1 MIRDFIEECLEEA
14 KEEYFR
20 NDHHSYGGQ
29 YGRDAE
35 WETIFNKDIYTTYVE
50 PLIEAY
56 DEDFYDLSNKH
67 SLYVYC
73 LNLVKG
79 E

>member
-1 MIRDFIEECLEEA
+1 MIKEFIEECLEEA
-14 KEEYFR
+14 KDNYFD
-20 NDHHSYGGQ
+20 NDHHYYAGQ
-29 YGRDAE
+29 DGRDAA
-35 WETIFNKDIYTTYVE
+35 WEAMFDRDVYTTYVE
-50 PLIEAY
+50 PLISSY
-56 DEDFYDLSNKH
+56 DEEFYELANKH